1 MPSYLS
7 SIYSSQPNILSNYG
21 IIVGVVGSV
30 AVLGGGTISAYY
42 SKRAIAVVPL
52 CLTGIG
58 GMISAPFVILMVFSL
73 DLANGNQDQGARIL
87 YGVMSAAYMTA
98 ELWLGAFASLLALL
112 LPPRT
117 KTFGFAIYSCVVTL
131 VYSSGPQIIGLALR
145 SYAVQSEEYLQKSK
159 IVLAVLIPIAYW
171 FGGVGFLWATEKIRR
186 DIGNEPSALERK
198 MSFGRKFTFGV
209 FAATL
214 LAMVITL
221 FTLSVVYR

>member
-7 SIYSSQPNILSNYG
+7 SIYPSQPNILSNYG

-30 AVLGGGTISAYY
+30 AVLGGGTISAFY

-98 ELWLGAFASLLALL
+98 ELWLGAFASLLAFL

-117 KTFGFAIYSCVVTL
+117 KTFGFAIYSCVITL
-131 VYSSGPQIIGLALR
+131 VYSSGPQIIGLVLR
-145 SYAVQSEEYLQKSK
+145 NYDAQSEAYLQKTK
-159 IVLAVLIPIAYW
+159 IILAVLIPVAYW
-171 FGGVGFLWATEKIRR
+171 AGGVGFLWAIWKVRR
-186 DIGNEPSALERK
+186 DVANGPSMLERK
-198 MSFGRKFTFGV
+198 MSFRRRFTFGV

-214 LAMVITL
+214 LALVITL
-221 FTLSVVYR
+221 FTLSIVYR